1 MRVLQISDGY
11 PPATGGTE
19 RVVAALAKGLVAQG
33 HPTTVATLG
42 RPGVPDRETVD
53 GVEVHRLDGFTR
65 YLRRFASD
73 PGHFFHP
80 TFPDPL
86 LVSRLQSLVD
96 EVKPDIVHAHGWI
109 LNSCLP
115 LHLGGAALVSTL
127 HDYGLNCAKKTMIH
141 QEQLDDPCPG
151 PSPLRCL
158 KCAGQFYGPL
168 KGTPITLGL
177 RESRRRLDRVS
188 LFLPISAA
196 VEKASLDGVPAHRI
210 ERIPSFV
217 DDSVFDEAR
226 NTPRPEFLPD
236 GPFVL
241 FVGALGEHKGL
252 GLSVEAHQK
261 MRTALPLVVIGSRR
275 ADTRSYTG
283 SSDRVVVTHTAVP
296 HEQIM
301 ASLTAAAVAVVP
313 SRWQEPLGLV
323 AIEAMAAI
331 TPVVATRVGA
341 LAEVVQHQRTGLVVP
356 PNDSTAL
363 AAAIDALVDD
373 PALARKYAA
382 AGVRRAR
389 EYTASAVI
397 PRVIA
402 AYDRASSGTRAA

>member
-19 RVVAALAKGLVAQG
+19 RVVAALAKGLVAHG
-33 HPTTVATLG
+33 HPTAVATLG
-42 RPGVPDRETVD
+42 RPGAPARELVD
-53 GVEVHRLDGFTR
+53 GVDVHRIDGFTR

-86 LVSRLQSLVD
+86 LVSRLQALVD
-96 EVKPDIVHAHGWI
+96 DVKPDVVHAHGWI
-109 LNSCLP
+109 LNSCLS
-115 LHLGGAALVSTL
+115 LNLRGAALVSTL

-141 QEQLDDPCPG
+141 RDQLDDPCPG
-151 PSPLRCL
+151 PKPLRCL
-158 KCAGQFYGPL
+158 KCASQFYGPA
-168 KGTPITLGL
+168 KGAPITLGL

-188 LFLPISAA
+188 LFLPISAS
-196 VEKASLDGVPAHRI
+196 VEQASLDGIPADRI

-217 DDSVFDEAR
+217 DDTVFDEAR

-252 GLSVEAHQK
+252 GLAVEAHQK
-261 MRTALPLVVIGSRR
+261 MRTALPLVVIGSQR

-283 SSDRVVVTHTAVP
+283 SSDRAVVTHTAVP

-301 ASLTAAAVAVVP
+301 ASLAAAAVVVVP

-323 AIEAMAAI
+323 AIEAMAAN

-341 LAEVVQHQRTGLVVP
+341 LAEVVEHRRTGLVVP
-356 PNDSTAL
+356 PNDPVAL
-363 AAAIDALVDD
+363 AAAVDELVGDRR
-373 PALARKYAA
+373 LAHEYAA
-382 AGVRRAR
+382 AAAGRAR
-389 EYTASAVI
+389 EYTASAII

-402 AYDRASSGTRAA
+402 AYDRAWSAKRAA